1 MRSKRLTSA
10 TDMMRPL
17 QIAYN
22 IRMNKINELPQG
34 YDYRPLPDGLYIGF
48 STIEGNGLFTRDK
61 LSKEATL
68 GISHIECNNKLIRL

>member
-22 IRMNKINELPQG
+22 IRMNKINE
-34 YDYRPLPDGLYIGF
+34 YEKY
-48 STIEGNGLFTRDK
+48 STIIIY
-61 LSKEATL
+61 SKTE
-68 GISHIECNNKLIRL
+68 